1 MKQSILV
8 IIIALFVT
16 IEARAEPPTRKVDS
30 GQQASRDQEKL
41 QILLN
46 ELNEQRG
53 LAAQL
58 NQKKALALK
67 NDNKAEL
74 AETETRLVEVND
86 NITQLQQEI
95 NLAQGQPAIIQSV
108 NLQTAALRRNQNVTQ
123 ETIDSTQT
131 EPEKTA
137 EKTGQWWDFYRRGKK
152 NQSN

>member
-1 MKQSILV
+1 MKPSIVVFSLALV
-8 IIIALFVT
+8 VM
-16 IEARAEPPTRKVDS
+16 IEANAKPPTRKVDS

-67 NDNKAEL
+67 NENKAEL

-86 NITQLQQEI
+86 NLAQLQQEI
-95 NLAQGQPAIIQSV
+95 NLAQGQSATIQSV
-108 NLQTAALRRNQNVTQ
+108 TLQPAALRRNINVIP
-123 ETIDSTQT
+123 ETIISTQT
-131 EPEKTA
+131 EPEKTTD
-137 EKTGQWWDFYRRGKK
+137 KTSQWWDFYRRGKT
-152 NQSN
+152 NQPN